1 MYQPGLASTEG
12 DRPPT
17 NPAIQV
23 RFPSEA
29 DGYFFRAVAVKCA
42 TPIYSNH
49 SLQRKAKAPSTG
61 RKADFTFSL

>member
-1 MYQPGLASTEG
+1 MPGPASTEG

-17 NPAIQV
+17 NPAIRV

-29 DGYFFRAVAVKCA
+29 DGYFFPDLAEKCV
-42 TPIYSNH
+42 TPIYSNY